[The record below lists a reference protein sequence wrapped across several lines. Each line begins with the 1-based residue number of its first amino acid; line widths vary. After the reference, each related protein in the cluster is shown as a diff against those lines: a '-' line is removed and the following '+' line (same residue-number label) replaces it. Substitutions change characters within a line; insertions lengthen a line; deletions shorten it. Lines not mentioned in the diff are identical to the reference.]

1 MPFVMV
7 SAQRSFAKLNTILN
21 LYPLRIKM
29 SFKYKREDKLKSKKL
44 IEQLFTEGK
53 TVTVYPLRLIYI
65 KKKFEDNSIL
75 KASVSVSKRLHKT
88 AVSRNRIK
96 RLLREAYRLNKPL
109 YFNNSSVSYAFMI
122 LYLSKDGTT
131 FDKLSKSMKLLF
143 EKFITHNV
151 HLAQKSDPKT
161 SD

>member
-1 MPFVMV
+1 MVM
-7 SAQRSFAKLNTILN
+7 N
-21 LYPLRIKM
+21 
-29 SFKYKREDKLKSKKL
+29 FKYSKKDKLKSKKL

-53 TVTVYPLRLIYI
+53 AITAYPLRLVYL
-65 KKKFEDNSIL
+65 KTKFEDGSQL
-75 KASVSVSKRLHKT
+75 KTGVSVSKRLHKT

-109 YFNNSSVSYAFMI
+109 YFNNSSASYAFMI

-131 FDKLSKSMKLLF
+131 FDKLNHNMKLLF
-143 EKFITHNV
+143 KKFS
-151 HLAQKSDPKT
+151 AQNEQFIKKSDSNS